1 MTLRMPIS
9 GEGPIQLYAD
19 AFMSTLT
26 RGGRQRLT
34 SCGLF
39 DSVLFGFRPDTDE
52 TLDQAQAH

>member
-9 GEGPIQLYAD
+9 GEGPRQLYAD
-19 AFMSTLT
+19 AFMST